1 MVACST
7 FTPVDTA
14 FDISPSTSPRSG
26 AVLASF
32 APMILRFPMLLAGLV
47 LLLFAC
53 TPPPAAPLTLAEEGL
68 AIAEVFETAEPY
80 SARTLDSLDLVAFF
94 ARYPEHLVDSAAIVD
109 FYARRNMQLAWVVRD
124 SLSASA
130 DAFINLVSMTD
141 TTLPQASSLRRHLQK
156 LYEQGFVDGQRTAL
170 CDSCSTDLEL
180 RLTAQFFRFAEQKYG
195 GYLSRDLKELNW
207 FIPRG
212 KKDPTRLLDSL
223 ANGSTD
229 LSAYEPIHP
238 QYQLL
243 KERIQ
248 RYHELANEPW
258 PALALPEGRKKLEPG
273 DSAEVLGAIRHRLHL
288 IGDLAEDGTG
298 QSFDSTLV
306 EGVKRFQIRHGLH
319 PDAVLGQGFFKA
331 INVPMSERLRTM
343 LVNMERLRWVPEKQ
357 ASNLLLVNIPEFR
370 LHIYEEDTIAWSMD
384 VVVGNTVTRTVIF
397 SDSLSQIVFSP
408 TWTVPMS
415 ITRGEIL
422 PALKKDPNYLKKK
435 NMEIIGGSETNPI
448 IRQKPGASNA
458 LGRVKFLFPNSYSI
472 YFHDTP
478 SKSFFARES
487 RAFSHGCIRLSKPQ
501 EFAEY
506 LLRNDT
512 TWTSDKIKK
521 AMFSGR
527 ETYVKLKEKRPVSIT
542 YFTAWVDREGR
553 LNFRDD
559 VYRHD
564 ARLASELFYEEQPVS
579 AELR

>member
-1 MVACST
+1 
-7 FTPVDTA
+7 
-14 FDISPSTSPRSG
+14 
-26 AVLASF
+26 
-32 APMILRFPMLLAGLV
+32 MILRTSLPVAGSI
-47 LLLFAC
+47 LLLVGC
-53 TPPPAAPLTLAEEGL
+53 TTPTPVEPPTLAEEGL
-68 AIAEVFETAEPY
+68 SIAEVFETPEPY
-80 SARTLDSLDLVAFF
+80 SARKLDSLDVVEFF
-94 ARYPEHLVDSAAIVD
+94 VRYPEHLVDSAAIVD
-109 FYARRNMQLAWVVRD
+109 FYKRRNMQFAWIVRD

-130 DAFINLVSMTD
+130 DAFINLVGISN
-141 TTLPQASSLRRHLQK
+141 TTTPRASTLNQRVQE
-156 LYEQGFVDGQRTAL
+156 LYEQGFQNGQRSAL

-180 RLTAQFFRFAEQKYG
+180 RLTAEFFRFAERKYG
-195 GYLSRDLKELNW
+195 GFLSRDLKELNW

-223 ANGSTD
+223 ANGSSD

-273 DSAEVLGAIRHRLHL
+273 DSAEVLGVVRHRLHL
-288 IGDLAEDGTG
+288 IGDLDEDGSG
-298 QSFDSTLV
+298 QRFDSTLV
-306 EGVKRFQIRHGLH
+306 EAVKRFQIRHGLH
-319 PDAVLGQGFFKA
+319 PDAVLGKGFFNA
-331 INVPMSERLRTM
+331 INVSMSERLRTM

-357 ASNLLLVNIPEFR
+357 SPDLLLVNIPEFR
-370 LHIYEEDTIAWSMD
+370 LHIYEHDTIAWSMD
-384 VVVGNTVTRTVIF
+384 VVVGTSATRTVIF

-422 PALKKDPNYLKKK
+422 PAMRKDPNYLKKK

-448 IRQKPGASNA
+448 VRQRPGAGNA

-478 SKSFFARES
+478 SKSFFAREN

-512 TWTSDKIKK
+512 TWTSDTIKK
-521 AMFSGR
+521 AMFSGK
-527 ETYVKLKEKRPVSIT
+527 ETYVKLKEKRPVSIS
-542 YFTAWVDREGR
+542 YFTAWVDRQGR

-559 VYRHD
+559 VYGHD
-564 ARLASELFYEEQPVS
+564 ARLASELFYEDAPVS
-579 AELR
+579 AVKP